1 MLIEGT
7 NQSRPPTK
15 TPTASPI
22 QPTRMARRFMSAT
35 VVTELAR
42 DAARTPPPTDDA
54 QTYFDQSLVILGRTF
69 EVQRREMQ
77 SQLQTHNGSIL
88 DHING
93 LRRDVDQR
101 FQEVE
106 AKMDQRFREVEA
118 KMDQRFREVE
128 AKMDERFQD
137 VDKRFQDVDKRFQ
150 EVEAKMD
157 AGFKRV
163 EVMLENERAIR
174 TNSTL
179 RRMHQPINLVK
190 VLKPTGPDTVQWQ
203 SHPRFPKHMK
213 GLYRLGQL
221 AKDEAND
228 RTPYRRQQQE
238 ALRTIRELAAFYE
251 VVVYSDEQSES
262 EGTEVDVQ
270 ADVDAYM
277 EILLDK
283 WGMDWTKVCE
293 IAQRTLMLQQGHA
306 GTKRPGN
313 PIV

>member
-1 MLIEGT
+1 
-7 NQSRPPTK
+7 
-15 TPTASPI
+15 
-22 QPTRMARRFMSAT
+22 MAHRFMSAT

-42 DAARTPPPTDDA
+42 GTARTPPPTDDA

-69 EVQRREMQ
+69 EVQKREMQ
-77 SQLQTHNGSIL
+77 GQLQTQNGYIL
-88 DHING
+88 EHING
-93 LRRDVDQR
+93 LRRDVDKR

-106 AKMDQRFREVEA
+106 TKMD
-118 KMDQRFREVE
+118 K
-128 AKMDERFQD
+128 RFQH
-137 VDKRFQDVDKRFQ
+137 VDKRFQEVDKRFQ

-190 VLKPTGPDTVQWQ
+190 VLKPTSPDTVHWQ
-203 SHPRFPKHMK
+203 SHPKFPKHMK
-213 GLYRLGQL
+213 GLYRLGQR
-221 AKDEAND
+221 AKDEANNP
-228 RTPYRRQQQE
+228 TPYSRQEQE
-238 ALRTIRELAAFYE
+238 ALRTVRELAVFYE

-270 ADVDAYM
+270 GDVDAYM
-277 EILLDK
+277 EVLLDK
-283 WGMDWTKVCE
+283 WGMDWSKVCE